1 MAESKI
7 ARQSLPVVVAH
18 RGASTAF
25 PENTL
30 RAFEGAID
38 AGADV
43 VELDVRL
50 TADGVP
56 VILHDLD
63 VSITTDGSG
72 PVHEL
77 TLAEVKRLDASGGRG
92 PPVEI
97 PTLVESLLLLSGRCG
112 VDVEVKNLPGEGSF
126 DSPREAAAE
135 ATLLAF
141 EEAGFEGPVLVS
153 SFNWLSI
160 ERVRQL
166 RPDVHTGFLVQA
178 FIDPRAAL
186 VYASSRGH
194 AWVLPQAPALYEAGE
209 AFVAEAHQAGVL
221 VGTWTVDDPEA
232 IDRLFSWGVDAVASN
247 VPEVAV
253 PIRDRFRASSRG

>member
-1 MAESKI
+1 MADSKS
-7 ARQSLPVVVAH
+7 ARQNRWPVVVAH

-30 RAFEGAID
+30 GAFEGAID

-50 TADGVP
+50 TADGIP
-56 VILHDLD
+56 VILHDID
-63 VSITTDGSG
+63 VATTTDGAG

-92 PPVEI
+92 ERAEI
-97 PTLVESLLLLSGRCG
+97 PTLHEALRLLSGRCG

-135 ATLLAF
+135 ATLRAL
-141 EEAGFEGPVLVS
+141 EEVGFDGPVLVS

-166 RPDVHTGFLVQA
+166 RPDVPTGFLVQA

-186 VYASSRGH
+186 VYARTRGH

-209 AFVAEAHQAGVL
+209 PFVAEAHRDGVL
-221 VGTWTVDDPEA
+221 VGTWTVDDAEA
-232 IDRLFSWGVDAVASN
+232 IARLFSWGVDAVASN

-253 PIRDRFRASSRG
+253 PVRDRFRS